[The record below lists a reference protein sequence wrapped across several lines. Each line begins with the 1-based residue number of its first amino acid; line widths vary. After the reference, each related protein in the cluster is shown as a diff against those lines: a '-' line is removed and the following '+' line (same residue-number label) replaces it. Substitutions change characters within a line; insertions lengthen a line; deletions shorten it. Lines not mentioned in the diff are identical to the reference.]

1 MSLHPRILFPRLLVS
16 TLLCVSFASA
26 YTADETIEELH
37 RLFKREDKLPYDSL
51 PNDKCN
57 VPSVCSNIQSPV
69 NCRCTDMLT
78 VCQNNNG
85 QYCWGS
91 QLLNQTTGCP
101 AVPESCSAQ
110 FNGTANC
117 LCNGNT
123 VLCVDGYNHY
133 CYGNY
138 QGSSAA
144 PGSSD
149 AAAAASSAS
158 VSLGTI
164 PTTVSPLSGNNGGE
178 ANQSNSPS
186 DSGTQ
191 SLFSSSLAAWTLLA
205 LTGSTAYFIT
215 L

>member
-1 MSLHPRILFPRLLVS
+1 MSLRPTILFPLFLFFI
-16 TLLCVSFASA
+16 LLCASFASA

-51 PNDKCN
+51 PSDKCN
-57 VPSVCSNIQSPV
+57 VPTVCSNIQSPV
-69 NCRCTDMLT
+69 NCRCSDMLT

-117 LCNGNT
+117 LCNGDT

-144 PGSSD
+144 PGSS
-149 AAAAASSAS
+149 AASSAS
-158 VSLGTI
+158 VSLDTI
-164 PTTVSPLSGNNGGE
+164 PTTVSSLSGSGGD
-178 ANQSNSPS
+178 ANQSNNPSS
-186 DSGTQ
+186 DSGAQ
-191 SLFSSSLAAWTLLA
+191 SPTSSSLAAWTLLA
-205 LTGSTAYFIT
+205 LTGSTAYFVT

>member
-1 MSLHPRILFPRLLVS
+1 MSLRPTILFPLFLFS
-16 TLLCVSFASA
+16 ILLCASFASA

-51 PNDKCN
+51 PSDKCN
-57 VPSVCSNIQSPV
+57 APTVCSNIQSPV
-69 NCRCTDMLT
+69 NCRCSDMLT

-117 LCNGNT
+117 LCNGDT

-144 PGSSD
+144 PGSS
-149 AAAAASSAS
+149 AASSAS

-164 PTTVSPLSGNNGGE
+164 PTTVSSLSGSGGGD
-178 ANQSNSPS
+178 ANQSNNPSS
-186 DSGTQ
+186 DSGAQ
-191 SLFSSSLAAWTLLA
+191 SPISSSLAAWTLLA
-205 LTGSTAYFIT
+205 LTGSTAYFVT